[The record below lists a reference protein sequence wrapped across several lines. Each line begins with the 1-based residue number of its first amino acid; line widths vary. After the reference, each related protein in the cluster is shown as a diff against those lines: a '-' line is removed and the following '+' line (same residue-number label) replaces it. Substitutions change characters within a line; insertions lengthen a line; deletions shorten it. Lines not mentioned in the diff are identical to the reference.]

1 MGLQS
6 RRYEGMKPWVGF
18 MKWDIPDPACGEG
31 KYTHSNTLSLQKMP
45 QFLHDAVSLTPTPK
59 S

>member
-1 MGLQS
+1 
-6 RRYEGMKPWVGF
+6 MKPWVGF

-31 KYTHSNTLSLQKMP
+31 KYTHSNTLSLYT
-45 QFLHDAVSLTPTPK
+45 DAAIS

>member
-31 KYTHSNTLSLQKMP
+31 KYTHTNTHSNTLYA
-45 QFLHDAVSLTPTPK
+45 DAAISSSCGITNTNP
-59 S
+59 